1 MGHRVHNQ
9 YLNERP
15 ILVETKHLC
24 SRPED
29 LKTLNPFLA
38 SIAGFYLYCCSL
50 LRLGSVTMYLQFYIN
65 DNGDKVYTTKKDSP
79 LGLPTQSAHPA
90 RFSPDDKYSR
100 QRVLLKKRFG
110 LLPTQQPPPKKSK
123 SKSSLAKCISSHFL
137 LLPRMA
143 RNIAGLLALLLA
155 VSICGAV
162 TIPGPVSDAHRSAA
176 LELFDGSF
184 SSLEEAYEALRV
196 FEILG
201 IGNKPDVST
210 TTCKKV
216 AENLELSSPVKDL
229 FYSLKVNGI
238 LKCKVDGDVFKDIA
252 LRLKATVNDAST
264 LVDMYYSIGS
274 LVLIKDQASDVDVL
288 LTDADGTFHS
298 IKALSQSDGR
308 WRYSSDNP
316 ESSTYAADDGT
327 FYFDEKF
334 VGGSE
339 HQGSLSTTSSVVQ
352 GVTAFAA
359 VTSGKINLPGDKIL
373 GLANFFLGIGI
384 PGDAKDFFNQV
395 RVNTVL
401 GSAAPPLTVKLVR
414 AFRSDAKDSAI
425 IESKELQYDQ
435 NNGIHVLEA
444 FPNNVD
450 VGTYAFVFE
459 IALHDSAGE
468 KVYATGGQIHVPIYV
483 TGIIK
488 VSNAEIAVLDSDL
501 GSVETQKTLDLAGN
515 DVVSLS
521 ANHLQKLRFSFQL
534 TTPHDH
540 AFKPLQ
546 AFFKLK
552 HETKHEHIFVVG
564 NTGKKFEIILDFLGL
579 VEKFYYLSG
588 RYDIEL
594 TVGDAVMEN
603 SFLRLLGQVD
613 LDLPEAPEKAARLPP
628 LPVDPYSR
636 YGPKAEIAHLFRA
649 PEKRPPQELS
659 LTFLGLTLLPFIGF
673 LVGSSDLGAWE
684 QLMVTK
690 ANAIMETPMEAMEK
704 AIEENCERRHGR
716 KTPPESN
723 IHADDSIGGNKGN
736 AAQGS
741 NRWRTLEMPI
751 FEGED
756 PMGWLTKIERYFR
769 LQAVREEDK
778 LEVVMVAMDGEA
790 LGWLQWWES
799 WNLNHSWEGFKIA
812 ISQRFQ
818 ASNLGNPFQALLAL
832 EQEETMQEF
841 IGQFEKHV
849 GMAKGLEE
857 LFLVELLRLGVNLK
871 NFPSSAVP
879 AAYAILFQLGIATVL
894 LLYVLFWLKLDLF
907 TTLKT
912 VGFLGAFLL
921 FVGHRILSHLASTSS
936 KLKSA

>member
-1 MGHRVHNQ
+1 
-9 YLNERP
+9 
-15 ILVETKHLC
+15 
-24 SRPED
+24 
-29 LKTLNPFLA
+29 
-38 SIAGFYLYCCSL
+38 
-50 LRLGSVTMYLQFYIN
+50 
-65 DNGDKVYTTKKDSP
+65 
-79 LGLPTQSAHPA
+79 
-90 RFSPDDKYSR
+90 
-100 QRVLLKKRFG
+100 
-110 LLPTQQPPPKKSK
+110 
-123 SKSSLAKCISSHFL
+123 
-137 LLPRMA
+137 MA

-316 ESSTYAADDGT
+316 ESSTYAAGLALEALAGVISLASSEIDQSRVNTVKNDILKLFDSIEKYDDGT

-603 SFLRLLGQVD
+603 SFLWLLGQVD

-673 LVGSSDLGAWE
+673 LVG
-684 QLMVTK
+684 
-690 ANAIMETPMEAMEK
+690 
-704 AIEENCERRHGR
+704 
-716 KTPPESN
+716 
-723 IHADDSIGGNKGN
+723 
-736 AAQGS
+736 
-741 NRWRTLEMPI
+741 
-751 FEGED
+751 
-756 PMGWLTKIERYFR
+756 
-769 LQAVREEDK
+769 
-778 LEVVMVAMDGEA
+778 
-790 LGWLQWWES
+790 
-799 WNLNHSWEGFKIA
+799 
-812 ISQRFQ
+812 
-818 ASNLGNPFQALLAL
+818 
-832 EQEETMQEF
+832 
-841 IGQFEKHV
+841 
-849 GMAKGLEE
+849 
-857 LFLVELLRLGVNLK
+857 LLRLGVNLK